1 MAVPIR
7 RMLRR
12 KWLQAAGNI
21 ESAQKY
27 LLEIQTY
34 YKENHPENVEATD
47 AGLLLAEEL
56 HTYLL
61 DCSKFT

>member
-12 KWLQAAGNI
+12 KWLQAAGNV
-21 ESAQKY
+21 ETAQKY

-34 YKENHPENVEATD
+34 YKEHHPEHVEATE
-47 AGLLLAEEL
+47 AGLMAADQL
-56 HTYLL
+56 HTFLV